1 MKRVLILAVL
11 RILLLPATIRAQV
24 NVAVAPVV
32 HQIFLSTSGI
42 PLASGCITTTQS
54 GTSTPLATYQD
65 SLGITANSNPI
76 ILGADGGADIWLTN
90 NAYRFK
96 VVAYDGI
103 PGNGCAAGVQQYLRD
118 GINPW
123 NIINLPANLFLS
135 GNTSDPSG
143 TAGEMTYRS
152 DIPCLRFF
160 TTFWDCVVRL
170 TDTQTLTN
178 KTLTAPTIT
187 TPTVTGGTYAN
198 PILNGVNAQTG
209 VTYTI
214 ASTDEQ
220 KLVTLSNSAAVAVT
234 LPIATTAGFG
244 AGTVF
249 HVRNLGAGAV
259 TITPTTSTIDGVAS
273 LILTTGQGL
282 DIYSD
287 GINYETQKGA
297 ATSVSQADQTGLT
310 ANVAATQI
318 GPTPAA
324 NGFYRFSC
332 FTVDTQAATTSSTLP
347 SCAFTFT
354 EADTNLVAASLPT
367 CATVTTNQV
376 GDSCTLTGVAFMN
389 YFFVKGGVP
398 IKYFT
403 SSYAS
408 SGATSLAYAVHVRI
422 EGPF

>member
-1 MKRVLILAVL
+1 MKKTLILAVL
-11 RILLLPATIRAQV
+11 GILCLPAMARAQV
-24 NVAVAPVV
+24 NVQLSPTVR
-32 HQIFLSTSGI
+32 QQFFSTSGA
-42 PLASGCITTTQS
+42 PLASGCVTTSIS
-54 GTSTPLATYQD
+54 GTNTPLASYAD
-65 SLGITANSNPI
+65 STGTQQNPNP
-76 ILGADGGADIWLTN
+76 LVLDGGGFGSLWLSN
-90 NAYRFK
+90 NAYRIT

-103 PGNGCAAGVQQYLRD
+103 PGNKCAAGVQQYVID
-118 GINPW
+118 GVNPW
-123 NIINLPANLFLS
+123 TVINASSNFFLA

-143 TAGEMTYRS
+143 TAGEITYRS
-152 DIPCLRFF
+152 DIPCMRFF

-178 KTLTAPTIT
+178 KSLLSPTIT
-187 TPTVTGGTYAN
+187 TPTVTGGTYTN

-209 VTYTI
+209 ATYTV

-220 KLVTLSNSAAVAVT
+220 KLVTLSNAAAVAVT
-234 LPIATTAGFG
+234 LPVATTAGFG

-259 TITPTTSTIDGVAS
+259 TITPTTSTIDGTAS
-273 LILTTGQGL
+273 IILTTGQGL

-287 GINYETQKGA
+287 GTNYETQKGA

-332 FTVDTQAATTSSTLP
+332 VTVDTQAATTSSTLP

-354 EADTNLVAASLPT
+354 QGDTNLVAASLPT

-376 GDSCTLTGVAFMN
+376 GDSCTLTGVAFMS

-408 SGATSLAYAVHVRI
+408 SGATALAYAVHVRV